1 MFWIFHVCLMESQ
14 SPVIIPQL
22 VVTQLEVTLGVV
34 YFSLGWLYSLLGPH
48 VALSRVPSGLQVVWP

>member
-1 MFWIFHVCLMESQ
+1 MFWTFQVCSMESQ

-34 YFSLGWLYSLLGPH
+34 YFSLGWLNSLLGPH